1 VTGTVAGPDI
11 DGGAASP
18 LADVL
23 SPVQAVIDEEAITH
37 NARELKRWAHPA
49 ELCAVVKADG
59 YGHSAPM
66 VARAAIAGGA
76 TWLAVALV
84 KEGVALRE
92 AGIELPI
99 LVLSQP
105 ADHLI
110 EPAVANSL
118 ALAVYTVEG
127 VRAAATA
134 AGRLGVPA
142 RMHVKVD
149 TGMHRVGASP
159 DTVLDVVREVLAHPE
174 LDFEGLWTHFAVAD
188 QPADGFTGEQ
198 VRRFEEMRAALA
210 DAGLPEPR
218 MMHTA
223 NSAGSLLHPEAR
235 LSMVRCGISLYGYM
249 PSPAVRPALVEAFPD
264 RSIDLRPALSW
275 NARVSHV
282 AVQPAG
288 ERPSYGRLVE
298 LTQDTVVATVPL
310 GYHDGVPRAYLAG
323 GGEVLI
329 GGRRRKLAGA
339 VTMDQIVVDCGP
351 APAPG
356 AGATSTVQ
364 RGDEVVLLGRQGDET
379 ITADEWA
386 ERLGVINYEV
396 LCGVGPRV
404 PRVAKAT
411 IEAGKGVA

>member
-1 VTGTVAGPDI
+1 LTRTDSG
-11 DGGAASP
+11 P
-18 LADVL
+18 LADVS
-23 SPVQAVIDEEAITH
+23 SPVKAVIDTEAITH
-37 NARELKRWAHPA
+37 NARELRTFVHPA

-59 YGHSAPM
+59 YGHTAPL

-84 KEGVALRE
+84 KEGVELRE
-92 AGIELPI
+92 AGIEVPI

-105 ADHLI
+105 AEHLI

-118 ALAVYTVEG
+118 ALAIYTVEG
-127 VRAAATA
+127 AQAAAA
-134 AGRLGVPA
+134 AAARLGVTA
-142 RMHVKVD
+142 RVHVKVD

-159 DTVLDVVREVLAHPE
+159 EVVLDVVREVLAHPE
-174 LDFEGLWTHFAVAD
+174 LDLEGLWTHFAVAD

-198 VRRFEEMRAALA
+198 LRRFQDTRAALA
-210 DAGLPEPR
+210 AAGLPEPR
-218 MMHTA
+218 MLHTA
-223 NSAGSLLHPEAR
+223 NSAGALMHPEAR
-235 LSMVRCGISLYGYM
+235 LSMVRCGIALYGCM
-249 PSPAVRPALVEAFPD
+249 PSPAVGRALAAATAGEG
-264 RSIDLRPALSW
+264 IELRPALSW
-275 NARVSHV
+275 KARVSHV
-282 AVQPAG
+282 AVQAAG

-298 LTQDTVVATVPL
+298 LAQDTLVATVPV

-339 VTMDQIVVDCGP
+339 VTMDQLVVDCGP
-351 APAPG
+351 APARNSAP
-356 AGATSTVQ
+356 AVR
-364 RGDEVVLLGRQGDET
+364 RGDEVVLIGRQGEEA

-404 PRVAKAT
+404 PRVPKSLSDGD
-411 IEAGKGVA
+411 AGDGGA